1 MVQKIFT
8 VESDSFDPYENLALE
23 EHLLRSVLPGS
34 VILYLWQNAHTVVI
48 GCNQNCWAECRVSV
62 LQEEGGHLARRL
74 SGGGAVY
81 HDLGNLN
88 FTFLCREEDYDL
100 QKQLSVIQRACA
112 LTGIQATF
120 SGRNDLLAD
129 GRKFSGN
136 AFYHSQGMAYH
147 HGTLLVD
154 VDMQKMSRYLSPPK
168 AKLEAKGVSSV
179 RSRVVNLKELCPRL
193 DCQSMKQLM
202 KDAFCQVYGHTAE
215 SLTLDGTDREQ
226 VALLRSRY
234 AGEEWLYG
242 KIFPFTCQMETR
254 FPWGQLQ
261 LQLQVEQGT
270 VTGVQVYTDAMEAD
284 LAGQLRA
291 ALTGCPFRTEAM
303 CRAVEKLPQAEDL
316 AHFFATQQL

>member
-1 MVQKIFT
+1 MIKKIFT
-8 VESDSFDPYENLALE
+8 VESESFDPYENLALE

-112 LTGIQATF
+112 LTGISATF

-136 AFYHSQGMAYH
+136 AFYHSHGMAYH

-154 VDMQKMSRYLSPPK
+154 VDTQKMSRYLSPPK

-179 RSRVVNLKELCPRL
+179 RSRVVNLKELSPELSCAR
-193 DCQSMKQLM
+193 MKALM
-202 KDAFCQVYGHTAE
+202 TQAFCQIYGQNAE
-215 SLTLDGTDREQ
+215 RLTLDEADREQ

-234 AGEEWLYG
+234 GSEEWLYG
-242 KIFPFTCQMETR
+242 KIFPFTCQMETH
-254 FPWGQLQ
+254 FPWGHLQ

-270 VTGVQVYTDAMEAD
+270 VRGVQVYTDAMDAD
-284 LAGQLRA
+284 LSEQLRI

-303 CRAVEKLPQAEDL
+303 CKAVEGLPQAEAL
-316 AHFFATQQL
+316 SRFFATQQL